1 MNRQPFHFLTA
12 LLQQGGS
19 RRHLL
24 SGLRS
29 VSLGGLLGLL
39 GLRAAD
45 ANAPERDANSSSLIM
60 KTMLP
65 DNTLIIPGSD
75 FELELSAK
83 GAGAD
88 IRNWVSGQV
97 GSAGAP
103 VFINN
108 HASGSPKTIINLHTG
123 NVGIGTASPG
133 AKLHVVGDLRVD
145 GMLIGPMGFVSP
157 HPGDPELELVSASP
171 VGEEAGTYTRGTGE
185 LRAGEA
191 VVNLSEHFALLSAP
205 ESLTVQLTARERPLH
220 LFVAELT
227 AERLVVREANGA
239 GGTFD
244 FLIQGARRG
253 AGSNQTIRA
262 KQPGFIAQSDTM

>member
-1 MNRQPFHFLTA
+1 MNGQPFHFLTV

-19 RRHLL
+19 RRRLL
-24 SGLRS
+24 SGLRGA
-29 VSLGGLLGLL
+29 SLGGVFGLL
-39 GLRAAD
+39 GLRTAD
-45 ANAPERDANSSSLIM
+45 ANAPQSDANSLSL
-60 KTMLP
+60 KMLNENP
-65 DNTLIIPGSD
+65 DNTLIIPGPA

-88 IRNWVSGQV
+88 IRNWQSGQV
-97 GSAGAP
+97 GSAGGP
-103 VFINN
+103 LFINN
-108 HASGSPKTIINLHTG
+108 HASGSPHTIINLHAG
-123 NVGIGTASPG
+123 NVGMGTASPG

-227 AERLVVREANGA
+227 AERLVVREANGEV
-239 GGTFD
+239 GTFD
-244 FLIQGARRG
+244 FLVQGVRRG
-253 AGSNQTIRA
+253 ASNSQSIRA
-262 KQPGFIAQSDTM
+262 KQPGFIAQPDTI